1 MTRRLILP
9 TLLVSYALLAVVYA
23 FSNPLFEAPDE
34 SLHYAFVDHLASGG
48 DLPDQRQP
56 GRWAQEGSQPPLFY
70 ALMGAWVAPFQYTN
84 VDLHEALRP
93 NVHAYLGDTLLV
105 HQRNRNR
112 VVHDGPTPP
121 YNGLTAAVYAA
132 RLLNIGFGVAAL
144 WCVDR
149 AARVFLPESLALAA
163 VALGAFNPQFLF
175 ISAAVNNDILTA
187 ALGSAILWQ
196 TLVMLRDGF
205 SLGRSAT
212 LAVLV
217 ALVSLTKISGLLFG
231 VVVGLAACWVV
242 YRRRDWRGFM
252 ALALCG
258 VVGWA
263 GIAGWWYARNLTLYG
278 EITGTAQMVAV
289 VGSRPA
295 PPLPELLR
303 ELTSLSNSFW
313 GVFGWFNIPAP
324 SLYYFI
330 IDLLTMAAAVGVVVY
345 LRRRTTPPSNRL
357 MLALLIGVAIGG
369 LIALVAWTLR
379 THGTQ
384 GRLLFPYIAAW
395 NILWVVGL
403 NALRVPLRPL
413 MVGLAACAV
422 VFPVALI
429 APAYAVAAPLEALPA
444 AATPA
449 SIRWGSAVE
458 LVGYAIGETTA
469 RQGDF
474 VEVTLY
480 WRPRRQTERPLSLYV
495 HLVGPGGIVGQTDT
509 YPGGGMRTTTQW
521 QRGLIYPDT
530 YRIRISQPIPTG
542 IHPLRL
548 EAGWYRSW
556 EQTRLTAYGSSGE
569 VVSGLS
575 LTIGEL
581 VGE

>member
-1 MTRRLILP
+1 MPRRLMLPIL
-9 TLLVSYALLAVVYA
+9 LACYALLAVFYA
-23 FSNPLFEAPDE
+23 FSTPLFEAPDE

-84 VDLHEALRP
+84 ADLSEALTP
-93 NVHAYLGDTLLV
+93 NVHAYLGDTLLI

-112 VVHDGPTPP
+112 VVHDGPTAP

-144 WCVDR
+144 WCVHR
-149 AARVFLPESLALAA
+149 AARVFLPEHLALTA

-175 ISAAVNNDILTA
+175 ISGAVNNDILTA

-196 TLVMLRDGF
+196 TLLMLRDGF
-205 SLGRSAT
+205 SLGRSAA

-217 ALVSLTKISGLLFG
+217 ALASLTKISGLLFG

-242 YRRRDWRGFM
+242 YQRRDWRGFM
-252 ALALCG
+252 TLALCG
-258 VVGWA
+258 VVAWS

-295 PPLPELLR
+295 PPLPDLLR

-330 IDLLTMAAAVGVVVY
+330 IDLLTVTSVVGLVVY
-345 LRRRTTPPSNRL
+345 LRRRTTPSRDRL
-357 MLALLIGVAIGG
+357 MLALLIGVAVGG
-369 LIALVAWTLR
+369 LVALVAWTLR

-384 GRLLFPYIAAW
+384 GRLLFPY
-395 NILWVVGL
+395 
-403 NALRVPLRPL
+403 
-413 MVGLAACAV
+413 
-422 VFPVALI
+422 
-429 APAYAVAAPLEALPA
+429 
-444 AATPA
+444 
-449 SIRWGSAVE
+449 
-458 LVGYAIGETTA
+458 
-469 RQGDF
+469 
-474 VEVTLY
+474 
-480 WRPRRQTERPLSLYV
+480 
-495 HLVGPGGIVGQTDT
+495 
-509 YPGGGMRTTTQW
+509 
-521 QRGLIYPDT
+521 
-530 YRIRISQPIPTG
+530 
-542 IHPLRL
+542 
-548 EAGWYRSW
+548 
-556 EQTRLTAYGSSGE
+556 
-569 VVSGLS
+569 
-575 LTIGEL
+575 
-581 VGE
+581 